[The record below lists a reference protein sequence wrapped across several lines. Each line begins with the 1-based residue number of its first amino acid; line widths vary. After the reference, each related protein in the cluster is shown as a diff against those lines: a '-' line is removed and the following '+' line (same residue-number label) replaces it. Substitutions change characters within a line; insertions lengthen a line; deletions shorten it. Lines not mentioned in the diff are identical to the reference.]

1 MKYLKIKKDAA
12 GNLDDV
18 NVKQAD
24 LAGRAAAA
32 DNAVNVSDTINGK
45 TITSIF
51 EADGITARK
60 ATSAGSAGNVA
71 STINLK
77 KITDIFESDGLKVKK
92 ASSATKLETARTVR
106 TNLASTNAAS
116 FDGSANITPGVSGV
130 LPLANG
136 GTGAT
141 SLDGANIVTKNTQ
154 QAITGQKK
162 FNDYALVLN
171 DHADFISND
180 IDINSNP
187 TSEKFAYFNGKDKN
201 GNMLGAIGFYQDPAG
216 NTGAY
221 LQANRGAAWGGN
233 LGIKTKAGTSDVF
246 AYAPNPPDNSNTNQI
261 ATTYW
266 VTKKIQNSNGAINPN
281 LLINPDFVI
290 NQRRNASYTSAGYTL
305 DRWQKTSNPLTSNLI
320 GTVYSSSSTQT
331 GYPGLS
337 HGAYIQ
343 QMFEDDLQLGSDYT
357 LTLCV
362 QSNVDGDKPITKS
375 FTYKLPETKPT
386 GSVRFITERIYL
398 DSAQTYFVTA
408 MLGYKD
414 NRFYV
419 GISASLST
427 SYTNYSKVKLCY
439 AKLEQGSTAT
449 PFMPPDMATELLK
462 CQRYYVRYY
471 NNGNTFGNGFSSK
484 DTIGFIL
491 IVLPAVMRKTPTCKL
506 SGVYSISANHL
517 ASSSKPVT
525 FYGNLNFNMNSV
537 KFEVQGSGF
546 TVNEP
551 IMLQI
556 RTSDGYIEFDSE
568 I

>member
-18 NVKQAD
+18 KVQQAD
-24 LAGRAAAA
+24 LAGYAGTATNYDTTTGTIKSKFDEHSTRIDDAKAVGTQALEKS
-32 DNAVNVSDTINGK
+32 NANASEITKIKNG
-45 TITSIF
+45 T
-51 EADGITARK
+51 TAVGK
-60 ATSAGSAGNVA
+60 A
-71 STINLK
+71 I
-77 KITDIFESDGLKVKK
+77 
-92 ASSATKLETARTVR
+92 KLETARSVR

-154 QAITGQKK
+154 QTITGQKK

-171 DHADFISND
+171 DHADFIAND

-221 LQANRGAAWGGN
+221 LQANRGATWGGN

-290 NQRRNASYTSAGYTL
+290 NQRGNSSYTSAGYTL

-320 GTVYSSSSTQT
+320 GTVYSSSSTQ

-449 PFMPPDMATELLK
+449 PFMPPDPTLELLK
-462 CQRYYVRYY
+462 CYRYYLKLAENAPY
-471 NNGNTFGNGFSSK
+471 NGWIFGGDQARINII
-484 DTIGFIL
+484 TP
-491 IVLPAVMRKTPTCKL
+491 VQMRKTPTLTVEGGLGMTGIYTSGKTITVTSYNFHQYRGCALVAQMFL
-506 SGVYSISANHL
+506 SESAP
-517 ASSSKPVT
+517 ASYPAAFRTVKPA
-525 FYGNLNFNMNSV
+525 YLDA
-537 KFEVQGSGF
+537 E
-546 TVNEP
+546 
-551 IMLQI
+551 L
-556 RTSDGYIEFDSE
+556 
-568 I
+568 

>member
-1 MKYLKIKKDAA
+1 M
-12 GNLDDV
+12 
-18 NVKQAD
+18 
-24 LAGRAAAA
+24 
-32 DNAVNVSDTINGK
+32 
-45 TITSIF
+45 
-51 EADGITARK
+51 
-60 ATSAGSAGNVA
+60 
-71 STINLK
+71 
-77 KITDIFESDGLKVKK
+77 
-92 ASSATKLETARTVR
+92 
-106 TNLASTNAAS
+106 
-116 FDGSANITPGVSGV
+116 
-130 LPLANG
+130 
-136 GTGAT
+136 
-141 SLDGANIVTKNTQ
+141 
-154 QAITGQKK
+154 
-162 FNDYALVLN
+162 VLN

-221 LQANRGAAWGGN
+221 LQANRGATWGGN

-343 QMFEDDLQLGSDYT
+343 QRFEDDLQLGSDYT

-439 AKLEQGSTAT
+439 AKLEHGSTAT

-484 DTIGFIL
+484 DTIVF
-491 IVLPAVMRKTPTCKL
+491 M
-506 SGVYSISANHL
+506 
-517 ASSSKPVT
+517 
-525 FYGNLNFNMNSV
+525 
-537 KFEVQGSGF
+537 E
-546 TVNEP
+546 E
-551 IMLQI
+551 
-556 RTSDGYIEFDSE
+556 
-568 I
+568 

>member
-116 FDGSANITPGVSGV
+116 FDGSSNITPGVSGT
-130 LPLANG
+130 LPVANG

-221 LQANRGAAWGGN
+221 LQANRGATWGGN

-491 IVLPAVMRKTPTCKL
+491 IVLPAVMRATPTCKL

-556 RTSDGYIEFDSE
+556 RASDGYIEFDSE

>member
-1 MKYLKIKKDAA
+1 MKLLRIKKDAA

-18 NVKQAD
+18 KVQQAD

-116 FDGSANITPGVSGV
+116 FDGSSNITPGVSGT
-130 LPLANG
+130 LPVANG

-171 DHADFISND
+171 DHADFIAND

-221 LQANRGAAWGGN
+221 LQANRGATWGGN

-266 VTKKIQNSNGAINPN
+266 VTKKTQGSGGGTNPN
-281 LLINPDFVI
+281 FITNPTFVI
-290 NQRRNASYTSAGYTL
+290 NQRGKASYTNTGYSV
-305 DRWQKTSNPLTSNLI
+305 DRWYFKTTYSNSSVSLSSESTFRPQYLIFNPGGQHVEAVTLTQYFENYLDMTAYDRDDITLSIECTTNKTRADNGDYDKYSVTAKYKYSGEVCRINIGGNTDTFVVFNRDNQKELQQIVISARNTPDTFYIRGVKLER
-320 GTVYSSSSTQT
+320 GTV
-331 GYPGLS
+331 
-337 HGAYIQ
+337 
-343 QMFEDDLQLGSDYT
+343 
-357 LTLCV
+357 
-362 QSNVDGDKPITKS
+362 
-375 FTYKLPETKPT
+375 
-386 GSVRFITERIYL
+386 
-398 DSAQTYFVTA
+398 
-408 MLGYKD
+408 
-414 NRFYV
+414 
-419 GISASLST
+419 
-427 SYTNYSKVKLCY
+427 
-439 AKLEQGSTAT
+439 AT
-449 PFMPPDMATELLK
+449 PIYIPDKSLELLK
-462 CQRYYVRYY
+462 CYRYYLKLAENAPY
-471 NNGNTFGNGFSSK
+471 NGWIFGGDQARINII
-484 DTIGFIL
+484 TP
-491 IVLPAVMRKTPTCKL
+491 VQMRKTPTLTVEGGLGMTGIYTSGKTITITSYNFHQYRGCALVAQMFL
-506 SGVYSISANHL
+506 SESAP
-517 ASSSKPVT
+517 ASYPAAFRTVKPA
-525 FYGNLNFNMNSV
+525 YLDA
-537 KFEVQGSGF
+537 E
-546 TVNEP
+546 
-551 IMLQI
+551 L
-556 RTSDGYIEFDSE
+556 
-568 I
+568 

>member
-24 LAGRAAAA
+24 LAGYAGTATNYDTTIGNIKSKFDEHSTRIDDAKAVGTQGLEKA
-32 DNAVNVSDTINGK
+32 NANASEITKIKNG
-45 TITSIF
+45 T
-51 EADGITARK
+51 TAVGK
-60 ATSAGSAGNVA
+60 
-71 STINLK
+71 
-77 KITDIFESDGLKVKK
+77 
-92 ASSATKLETARTVR
+92 ATKLETARSVR

-116 FDGSANITPGVSGV
+116 FDGSTNITPGVSGV

-221 LQANRGAAWGGN
+221 LQANRGATWGGN

-343 QMFEDDLQLGSDYT
+343 QRFEDDLQLGSDYT

-375 FTYKLPETKPT
+375 FTYNAMKQSQQDL
-386 GSVRFITERIYL
+386 L
-398 DSAQTYFVTA
+398 D
-408 MLGYKD
+408 L
-414 NRFYV
+414 
-419 GISASLST
+419 
-427 SYTNYSKVKLCY
+427 
-439 AKLEQGSTAT
+439 
-449 PFMPPDMATELLK
+449 
-462 CQRYYVRYY
+462 
-471 NNGNTFGNGFSSK
+471 
-484 DTIGFIL
+484 
-491 IVLPAVMRKTPTCKL
+491 
-506 SGVYSISANHL
+506 
-517 ASSSKPVT
+517 
-525 FYGNLNFNMNSV
+525 
-537 KFEVQGSGF
+537 
-546 TVNEP
+546 
-551 IMLQI
+551 
-556 RTSDGYIEFDSE
+556 
-568 I
+568 